1 MFHIFTMGFAR
12 VGAVASNLM
21 HKKTPSCKVARK
33 VFLDLV
39 SLGSLERITNS

>member
-21 HKKTPSCKVARK
+21 HKKNTFLQGSKEGVFRSDIAR
-33 VFLDLV
+33 LLRTD
-39 SLGSLERITNS
+39 NQ